1 MMKVEPIHLT
11 TPYPS
16 LLRMARTLGASKSE
30 VKQAKRLVRK
40 VVAKKVTLLQTAK
53 RAAP

>member
-1 MMKVEPIHLT
+1 MMKAEPIRLT

-16 LLRMARTLGASKSE
+16 LLRMARTLGASKFE

-40 VVAKKVTLLQTAK
+40 VVAKKTTLLRTAK